1 MSTYNGEKYIEQ
13 QLDSIFTPPKNIFL
27 YVRDDGSK
35 DRTIEILKDY
45 GIKHAVPIE
54 VNEGKNVGSA
64 ESFLTA
70 LRDCPKADYYAF
82 CDQDDVWING
92 KLSVASE
99 QIGAT
104 NQPVLWCSDYQVTD
118 SDLRVMIPS
127 VLKQPVQD
135 SVRAVFYN
143 NVPGC
148 TMVFNWALMQ
158 ELRKVNI
165 SNIRMHDIMAI
176 NVALITGKVIFDKT
190 PYVLYRQH
198 GNNVLGYS
206 HKKIQIGK
214 WIKEKLELIRNKD
227 IVGYTIAS
235 TFFSTFGSVIAIY
248 LFPEHKAYARIYAMV
263 LVHIVIYSVV
273 YYKIMRTGRKTVWKE
288 AWKYALHYNIPLIPH
303 YLSQQVLNQADRL
316 MINRMCGSAQTAI
329 YTVAYQIAMVLNI
342 VTTAIESSFTPW
354 AYQKISEGKENEV
367 GKIAQSILIV
377 TGITCLFFTL
387 FAPEFI
393 YLLGGNAYQS
403 AIWVV
408 PPVCMSVYFIMM
420 YSLIST
426 VTFYYEKT
434 KSIMLAS
441 CAIAVLNIIL
451 NQYFITIYGMVAA
464 GYTTL
469 VCYICYA
476 LVHYLLMCHVSKDK
490 KKQNPFNIGIIWIPA
505 VLFVF
510 LAVVSSLS
518 YTHLKLRILLMVLLG
533 GLLIF
538 VAYKNKSNLLKLM
551 KK

>member
-13 QLDSIFTPPKNIFL
+13 QLDSIFTSPQNIFL

-45 GIKHAVPIE
+45 RIKHAVSIE

-70 LRDCPKADYYAF
+70 LRECPKADYYAF

-118 SDLRVMIPS
+118 SDLHVMIPS
-127 VLKQPVQD
+127 VLEQPVQD

-198 GNNVLGYS
+198 ENNVLGYS

-214 WIKEKLELIRNKD
+214 WIKEKLKLIRNKED
-227 IVGYTIAS
+227 YS
-235 TFFSTFGSVIAIY
+235 TA
-248 LFPEHKAYARIYAMV
+248 EYA
-263 LVHIVIYSVV
+263 
-273 YYKIMRTGRKTVWKE
+273 KTVLNVFE
-288 AWKYALHYNIPLIPH
+288 
-303 YLSQQVLNQADRL
+303 SQMN
-316 MINRMCGSAQTAI
+316 
-329 YTVAYQIAMVLNI
+329 
-342 VTTAIESSFTPW
+342 
-354 AYQKISEGKENEV
+354 ENE
-367 GKIAQSILIV
+367 KKEYKLISNMN
-377 TGITCLFFTL
+377 
-387 FAPEFI
+387 E
-393 YLLGGNAYQS
+393 
-403 AIWVV
+403 
-408 PPVCMSVYFIMM
+408 
-420 YSLIST
+420 SLISRLK
-426 VTFYYEKT
+426 VLT
-434 KSIMLAS
+434 KP
-441 CAIAVLNIIL
+441 
-451 NQYFITIYGMVAA
+451 
-464 GYTTL
+464 YT
-469 VCYICYA
+469 
-476 LVHYLLMCHVSKDK
+476 KDK
-490 KKQNPFNIGIIWIPA
+490 FGRTSISIRCK
-505 VLFVF
+505 
-510 LAVVSSLS
+510 
-518 YTHLKLRILLMVLLG
+518 ILL
-533 GLLIF
+533 
-538 VAYKNKSNLLKLM
+538 NLM
-551 KK
+551 